1 MGPIRTPLAA
11 AGWAS
16 AAFATLRRL
25 GALGV
30 FLLGV
35 ADSSFLFVP
44 FGNDL
49 LLVSLVAS
57 GRGGLAWVGYVFAAA
72 AGSVVGVAIVDLV
85 MRKVG
90 EEGIGYFV
98 KTKTVE
104 RIKCRLERRAW
115 VAVFLGTLAPPP
127 FPFTAVVMT
136 ASALQTPRCTILAAV
151 FVGRLVRFTVE
162 ALLARRFG
170 KTILVWLDSDAVE
183 YVVWGF
189 LALAAV
195 GTALSLRKWFS
206 GRRSWR
212 ASPQES

>member
-11 AGWAS
+11 VGWAAS
-16 AAFATLRRL
+16 AFAALRRL

-35 ADSSFLFVP
+35 ADSSFLFFP

-57 GRGGLAWVGYVFAAA
+57 HRGGLAWVGYVLAAA
-72 AGSVVGVAIVDLV
+72 AGSVVGVAIVDV
-85 MRKVG
+85 IMRKVG
-90 EEGIGYFV
+90 EEGIEYFV
-98 KTKTVE
+98 KAKTVE
-104 RIKCRLERRAW
+104 RLKCKLEKRSW

-136 ASALQTPRCTILAAV
+136 ASALQTPRCTLFAAV
-151 FVGRLVRFTVE
+151 FLGRLLRFTVE

-170 KTILVWLDSDAVE
+170 ERILVWLDSDVVD

-189 LALAAV
+189 IGIAAV
-195 GTALSLRKWFS
+195 GTALSLRKFFG

-212 ASPQES
+212 ASPQEG